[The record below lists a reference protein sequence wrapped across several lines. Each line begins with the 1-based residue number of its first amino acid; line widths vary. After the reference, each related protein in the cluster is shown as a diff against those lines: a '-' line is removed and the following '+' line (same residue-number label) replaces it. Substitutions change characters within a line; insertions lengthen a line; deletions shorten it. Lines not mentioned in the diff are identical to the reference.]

1 MSAKES
7 KEFMQDLQKIYDE
20 LQRREEELNSY
31 YAITKSQENEK
42 AKSVVYALLKVT
54 GLPIDDESIMAAL
67 DRIVSLKEDALMR
80 RLESE
85 GIVGDAQIEAL
96 ERAYKFIEEFHMYR
110 FESILTWIADN
121 ELLTPFYRELIQGV
135 HSIGMAMSRWHI
147 SWKSHILDGTNRE
160 LFEMFNGDEEKIYEM
175 LYNEELLETEG
186 DGVSDRSYSVLIS
199 TEDGFK
205 KVAYAKAFKQEV
217 EEVLVYINILIEALR
232 DMEDEVYNQKSE
244 WINYFINLSNALKN
258 CDTNKSVEYWA
269 DVDRAWMRVT
279 TPLQVGHPLE
289 YYEDRYRK
297 SVALEW
303 DLRIVNPALQNSNK
317 VSSMIK
323 SFASKLSIDFGLNG
337 EKLYLRSL
345 SQIEKTQLYIG
356 RPFLY
361 YGAELNGLFSAQ
373 VVPNDEKVS
382 QEAGKKIFAYAD
394 FVRES
399 KLHKPVMQLQYDVF
413 GKEFIDKRRDL
424 LQNYPQLW
432 HKVYAIST
440 IGHEFGHILWM
451 DEDTETVMNAK
462 GQFKNIEEF
471 KATTGG
477 LMGFFEKEDSDI
489 KEHIVDDLIAR
500 AVGLI
505 AWKEVEEVL
514 PYYCEGLIHLDI
526 LHESGII
533 SINELNVEIDY
544 SRYEDMKS
552 LYKQR
557 YKELVECYID
567 KKDATEYLYR
577 FVEKREKE
585 YLPKDVVL
593 KIFAIRYHK
602 EFKARGHIVAE

>member
-1 MSAKES
+1 MNAKES

-80 RLESE
+80 KLESE

-110 FESILTWIADN
+110 FESILTWICDN

-323 SFASKLSIDFGLNG
+323 SFASKLSIDFGLKG